1 MARPHTVEHRA
12 LVIEPSALAAPT
24 LRAAG
29 AWARDRGLRAVVLGT
44 GDDALR
50 AARLG
55 VPVRVSVA
63 PPVGAVALARPA
75 LRRALGPAIRGSTV
89 AAMGPRAHAAAAAVG
104 ARAVDPVVSLP
115 VAPVPLDRERLRAEW
130 GVAPGAAVCML
141 VASPPRAC
149 DARVALD
156 VVGRAAVLGRAVT
169 LVAHPDARH
178 AARASGWS
186 GVAGGAWHLALDAR
200 TEDPELLVAAV
211 DAALVM
217 DAATPVDA
225 DAREPSAWTAW
236 WASLGRAAFRP
247 MVGSDAM
254 GALVM
259 ARAGVPLVVAEGTA
273 ADRALA
279 ADPSSAPAGVTRF
292 SARRPNLGALALHA
306 ALSAAG

>member
-1 MARPHTVEHRA
+1 MPRSGSVEHRA
-12 LVIEPSALAAPT
+12 MVIEPAALAAPT

-29 AWARDRGLRAVVLGT
+29 AWARERGLRAVVLGT
-44 GDDALR
+44 GDDAGR

-63 PPVGAVALARPA
+63 PPVGAVAFARPA
-75 LRRALGPAIRGSTV
+75 IARALGPAIRGAAV
-89 AAMGPRAHAAAAAVG
+89 AAMGPRAHAAVEVVG
-104 ARAVDPVVSLP
+104 ARPVEPPMALPDPVAV
-115 VAPVPLDRERLRAEW
+115 LDRERLRAEW

-178 AARASGWS
+178 AARAAGWS

-200 TEDPELLVAAV
+200 TEDPERLAAAV

-217 DAATPVDA
+217 DAVTPVDA
-225 DAREPSAWTAW
+225 DARAPSARAAW
-236 WASLGRAAFRP
+236 WAALGRAAFRP

-254 GALVM
+254 GALVV
-259 ARAGVPLVVAEGTA
+259 ARAGIPLVVAEGTA

-279 ADPSSAPAGVTRF
+279 MDPERAPAGVTRF
-292 SARRPNLGALALHA
+292 SPRRPNLGALALHA
-306 ALSAAG
+306 ALSARG